1 MSAIEVSLP
10 PHTIPLM
17 WLTSKPVW
25 VDQWPLAREKVI
37 YLQDLIEEQFQA
49 GHIEESISPWNTP
62 VFTAHK
68 KAGIWRPLHEL

>member
-25 VDQWPLAREKVI
+25 VDQWPLAKEKLTH
-37 YLQDLIEEQFQA
+37 LQVLVEEQFQA
-49 GHIEESISPWNTP
+49 GHRG
-62 VFTAHK
+62 K
-68 KAGIWRPLHEL
+68 Y